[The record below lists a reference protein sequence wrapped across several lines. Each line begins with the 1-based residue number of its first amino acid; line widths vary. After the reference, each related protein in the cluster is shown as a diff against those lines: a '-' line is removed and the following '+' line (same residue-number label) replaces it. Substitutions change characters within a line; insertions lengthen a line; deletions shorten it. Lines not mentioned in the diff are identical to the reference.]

1 MAQKK
6 HKTKNQRFLA
16 CSPSHKNNQKSNK
29 TKILAIGDLHGDTG
43 LVKKVAKMA
52 KDEKVD
58 IIILPGDLTWLE
70 KSAKNLIG
78 PFIRENKKVL
88 IMPGNHETMT
98 TIDFLTQVYPNTKN
112 IHGVGIKENDLGIFG
127 VGYAD
132 AGPFHIDDKK
142 VAEALEKGYAQI
154 KNMKKKIMVTHSH
167 HAGSMAEFTGF
178 PGSKA
183 IKKAI
188 EKFQPDLVIS
198 AHIHEAGGIEEQ
210 IGKTRIINVAR
221 KPVIFEI

>member
-1 MAQKK
+1 MVQKK
-6 HKTKNQRFLA
+6 HKTR
-16 CSPSHKNNQKSNK
+16 
-29 TKILAIGDLHGDTG
+29 ILAIGDLHGDTG
-43 LVKKVAKMA
+43 LVKKIAKMA

-58 IIILPGDLTWLE
+58 LVILPGDLTWLE
-70 KSAKNLIG
+70 KSTKNLIG
-78 PFIRENKKVL
+78 PFIKENKKVL
-88 IMPGNHETMT
+88 IMPGNHETMA

-132 AGPFHIDDKK
+132 AGPFSIDDKK

-167 HAGSMAEFTGF
+167 HAGSKAEFTGF

-183 IKKAI
+183 IRKAI
-188 EKFQPDLVIS
+188 EKFQPDLALCGHV
-198 AHIHEAGGIEEQ
+198 HEAEGIEEK
-210 IGKTRIINVAR
+210 IGKTRLINVGR
-221 KPVIFEI
+221 QGRIIEI

>member
-1 MAQKK
+1 MANKK
-6 HKTKNQRFLA
+6 HKTR
-16 CSPSHKNNQKSNK
+16 
-29 TKILAIGDLHGDTG
+29 IMAIGDIHGDTG
-43 LVKKVAKMA
+43 LVKKLAKMA

-58 IIILPGDLTWLE
+58 IVILPGDLTWLE
-70 KSAKNLIG
+70 KSTKNLIG
-78 PFIRENKKVL
+78 PFIKENKKVL
-88 IMPGNHETMT
+88 IMPGNHETMA

-132 AGPFHIDDKK
+132 AGPFSIDEKE
-142 VAEALEKGYAQI
+142 VAKALEKGYAQI

-167 HAGSMAEFTGF
+167 HAGSKAEFTGF

-183 IKKAI
+183 IRKAI
-188 EKFQPDLVIS
+188 EKFKPDLVLS
-198 AHIHEAGGIEEQ
+198 GHIHEAGGIEEQ

-221 KPVIFEI
+221 KPIIFEI

>member
-1 MAQKK
+1 MVFKK
-6 HKTKNQRFLA
+6 R
-16 CSPSHKNNQKSNK
+16 K

-43 LVKKVAKMA
+43 LVKRLAKMA

-58 IIILPGDLTWLE
+58 IVILPGDLTWLE
-70 KSAKNLIG
+70 KSTKNLIG
-78 PFIRENKKVL
+78 PFIKENKKVL

-112 IHGVGIKENDLGIFG
+112 IHGVGIKENGLGIFG

-132 AGPFHIDDKK
+132 AGPFSIDDKE
-142 VAEALEKGYAQI
+142 VAKALEKGYAQI
-154 KNMKKKIMVTHSH
+154 KNMKKKIMVTHAH
-167 HAGSMAEFTGF
+167 HAGSKAEFTGF
-178 PGSKA
+178 PGSMA
-183 IKKAI
+183 IRKAI

-198 AHIHEAGGIEEQ
+198 GHIHEAGGIEEQ

-221 KPVIFEI
+221 KPIIFEI